1 MEGTYIVLAHYS
13 ERRRGS
19 FVLGHFQTYE
29 EALQCEKEM
38 RDYKNVLGKSVISGG
53 AVYFV
58 PEKPYSKDDFKFA
71 GVGAEAMRKH
81 FKLPQTNISQEN
93 QRGDKRR

>member
-1 MEGTYIVLAHYS
+1 MNGTYIVLAHYS
-13 ERRRGS
+13 EKRRGS

-38 RDYKNVLGKSVISGG
+38 RDYRNVLGKSVISGG

-58 PEKPYSKDDFKFA
+58 PEKPYTKEQFNFA
-71 GVGAEAMRKH
+71 GVGAEVQRKY
-81 FKLPQTNISQEN
+81 FEIDIKIKRVKKN
-93 QRGDKRR
+93 DKQ

>member
-19 FVLGHFQTYE
+19 LVLGHFQTYE

-38 RDYKNVLGKSVISGG
+38 RDYRNVLGKSVLSGG
-53 AVYFV
+53 SVYFV
-58 PEKPYSKDDFKFA
+58 PDKPYSKDDFKFA
-71 GVGAEAMRKH
+71 GVGTEAQRKYYN
-81 FKLPQTNISQEN
+81 LPTKQYKP
-93 QRGDKRR
+93 RKPKRR